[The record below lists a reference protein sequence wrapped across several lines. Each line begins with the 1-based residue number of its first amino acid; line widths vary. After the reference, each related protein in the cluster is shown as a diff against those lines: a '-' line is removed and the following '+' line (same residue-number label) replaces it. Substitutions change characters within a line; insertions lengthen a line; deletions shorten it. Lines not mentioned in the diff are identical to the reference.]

1 MNARALRTVALF
13 GLMSLGLPTWGTA
26 QERRLEVT
34 GFLGG
39 LSVTQDLGSTSNIYL
54 ETVGEGQNVDFGK
67 YLGLRVAFMISSIIG
82 IEGSYAQGTNGYS
95 YSVDDNEVGNVD
107 LGEQFDVK
115 QSNFS
120 GNVLIQY
127 PFDNGFIP
135 YGTVGFGRHTQS
147 PEKPIAG
154 FEESVNGNDINFG
167 GGVRYFLEG
176 PNLPWLGFRFD
187 FRWHRVSNGLV
198 FEGND
203 ASPRFTEMTLGV
215 VLRPF

>member
-1 MNARALRTVALF
+1 MNVRALPTVALV
-13 GLMSLGLPTWGTA
+13 GLMSLCLSTWGTA

-39 LSVTQDLGSTSNIYL
+39 LSVTQDLGSSSNVYL
-54 ETVGEGQNVDFGK
+54 EAVGEGQNVSFGK

-82 IEGSYAQGTNGYS
+82 IEGSYSQGTNSYT
-95 YSVDDNEVGNVD
+95 YSVDDNEIGDVD

-135 YGTVGFGRHTQS
+135 YGTVGFGRHSQN
-147 PEKPIAG
+147 PEKAIEG
-154 FEESVNGNDINFG
+154 IEDVVNGNDINFG
-167 GGVRYFLEG
+167 GGVRYFFEG
-176 PNLPWLGFRFD
+176 QNLPWLGVRFD
-187 FRWHRVSNGLV
+187 FRWHRVSNGVV
-198 FEGND
+198 FEGNEV
-203 ASPRFTEMTLGV
+203 SPQFTEMSLGV
-215 VLRPF
+215 ALRPF

>member
-26 QERRLEVT
+26 QERRLEIT
-34 GFLGG
+34 GFMGG
-39 LSVTQDLGSTSNIYL
+39 LSVTQDLGTSSNIYL
-54 ETVGEGQNVDFGK
+54 EAVGEGENVNFGK
-67 YLGLRVAFMISSIIG
+67 YLGIRVAFMITRIIG
-82 IEGSYAQGTNGYS
+82 IEGGYSQGTNSYT
-95 YSVDDNEVGNVD
+95 YSVDDNELGNVE

-135 YGTVGFGRHTQS
+135 YGTVGFGRHTQN
-147 PEKPIAG
+147 PEKTIAG
-154 FEESVNGNDINFG
+154 IEDVVNGNDINYG

-187 FRWHRVSNGLV
+187 LRFHRVSNGLA
-198 FEGND
+198 FEGNEV
-203 ASPRFTEMTLGV
+203 SPRFTEMTLGV